1 MLWMR
6 PHEPQLVRCALCGRL
21 VPGHLI
27 TLHHLTPRERGGK
40 AEDRVE
46 LCSPCHKQIHAIFDN
61 RHLEANFSDI
71 DALRRDSQLQR
82 FIKWIRKQPATVNVR
97 TRRSKSHPRRGRG

>member
-1 MLWMR
+1 V
-6 PHEPQLVRCALCGRL
+6 PQ
-21 VPGHLI
+21 HLI

-40 AEDRVE
+40 TEDRIE

-71 DALRRDSQLQR
+71 DSLRRDPQLQR
-82 FIKWIRKQPATVNVR
+82 FIKWIRKQPVTVNVR
-97 TRRSKSHPRRGRG
+97 TKRSKSHSRRGRG